1 MLSTEE
7 RLLIG
12 LKTLE
17 KLKPNLHLSQLLRN
31 PSGGSVTATP
41 DNPNPGEPE
50 RKVFTAAPAL
60 ETVLEQTGP
69 LSPYTVIL
77 GACEDGLPF
86 LLDLT
91 NPAPGALLVTGDPG
105 SGKTRLLRA
114 ILASAAAINPSNQV
128 EFNILA
134 EDITG
139 FNALSETVH
148 CQEILA
154 CNDLAASD
162 VIRDLAEVVDQRRHG
177 GQADPAILL
186 AIDGLDGLV
195 GELNEPTFERL
206 LSILRHGPRS
216 RIWTIA
222 TLASTQIDQVDEPIL
237 ATFRTRLI
245 GKVSSPRLAR
255 LVAGS
260 PDSGAGELV
269 NGYQFCV
276 PFGEEWIRFWVC
288 EKAPQEEPKEVSDES
303 RDALV

>member
-12 LKTLE
+12 LKALE
-17 KLKPNLHLSQLLRN
+17 KLKPNLHLPQLRRTA
-31 PSGGSVTATP
+31 SGDP
-41 DNPNPGEPE
+41 DTSSTDSPNPDGLE
-50 RKVFTAAPAL
+50 RKGFTAAPAL
-60 ETVLEQTGP
+60 ATVLEQTGP
-69 LSPYTVIL
+69 FSPYTVIL

-91 NPAPGALLVTGDPG
+91 NPAPGSLLVTGDAG
-105 SGKTRLLRA
+105 SGKSRLLRA
-114 ILASAAAINPSNQV
+114 ILASAAAINPPDQV
-128 EFNILA
+128 ELNVLA
-134 EDITG
+134 TDIAE

-148 CQEILA
+148 CQELLA
-154 CNDLAASD
+154 CDDLAASD

-177 GQADPAILL
+177 SPADPAMLL
-186 AIDGLDGLV
+186 AIDGLDRLV

-206 LSILRHGPRS
+206 LSLLRHGPRS
-216 RIWTIA
+216 RVWTIA
-222 TLASTQIDQVDEPIL
+222 TLTSTQIDQVDEPVL
-237 ATFRTRLI
+237 AAFRTRLI
-245 GKVSSPRLAR
+245 GKTASPRVAKL
-255 LVAGS
+255 LAGS

-288 EKAPQEEPKEVSDES
+288 EQAPQEESKEVSDES